1 MEICMGMIGMQPSE
15 FWNASPQEVHSAIEG
30 FSEFH
35 AASSDNEPMT
45 NDELKNLMELHP
57 D

>member
-1 MEICMGMIGMQPSE
+1 MGMIGMQPSE

-35 AASSDNEPMT
+35 AASSNDEPLDK
-45 NDELKNLMELHP
+45 DELKDLMELHP

>member
-15 FWNASPQEVHSAIEG
+15 FWNASPIEVHSAIDG
-30 FSEFH
+30 FAEFN
-35 AASSDNEPMT
+35 SSGEEQAPLGK
-45 NDELKNLMELHP
+45 DELKNLMELHP

>member
-1 MEICMGMIGMQPSE
+1 MGMIGMQPSE
-15 FWNASPQEVHSAIEG
+15 FWSASVVEVHSAIEG

-35 AASSDNEPMT
+35 CDNSQEPMGRG
-45 NDELKNLMELHP
+45 ELEELMELHP

>member
-15 FWNASPQEVHSAIEG
+15 FWNASPIEVHSAIEG

-35 AASSDNEPMT
+35 AASSNDEPLAQ
-45 NDELKNLMELHP
+45 DELKNLMELHP

>member
-15 FWNASPQEVHSAIEG
+15 FWSASPIEVHSAIEG

-35 AASSDNEPMT
+35 AASSNDEPLVQ
-45 NDELKNLMELHP
+45 DELKNLMELHP

>member
-15 FWNASPQEVHSAIEG
+15 FWNASPHEVHSAIEG
-30 FSEFH
+30 FVEFN
-35 AASSDNEPMT
+35 SSAQQKPMGH
-45 NDELKNLMELHP
+45 DELKELMELNP